1 MHPTIESV
9 VTITIFVITTTVKGY
24 WGDWSDGDAIKFS
37 SIKGSRSGPASTGEG
52 RRSLIC
58 AAQALRAGNLD
69 RGGSAADHIP
79 VDLRDTPAALGACRV
94 VTVID
99 FE

>member
-9 VTITIFVITTTVKGY
+9 VTTTIPVIATTVKGY
-24 WGDWSDGDAIKFS
+24 REDWSDGDAIRFS

-69 RGGSAADHIP
+69 RGGSAP
-79 VDLRDTPAALGACRV
+79 TTYLSACETHQQRRAHV
-94 VTVID
+94 AS
-99 FE
+99 